1 MCGRGSFRF
10 SVASAKGP
18 IEPRF
23 QIAFEYPLRQV
34 AGGLFLG
41 KNLGMPQPDDTGL
54 AEKLQ
59 RFIET
64 LDIASALT
72 RPLTRSI
79 EELLRISAADLN
91 SSEASVLIRDGDQ
104 GDLRFLVAIGEVAG
118 QLLNLKVPAGKGIA
132 GFVMSSGQPM
142 AVADVGSTESFYAE
156 VDKKTGFS
164 TQMILATPL
173 RHEGEMI
180 GVLEY
185 INRSGEPPFT
195 PFSPDEMDK
204 AAAFAEAIASLVN
217 AYEAAKVFKDF
228 GEKTIAGD
236 LELDV
241 KSVHAWLASV
251 RSSSEHKEMLEL
263 AVMIREVVSRGEAE
277 RKMCK
282 EIIESV
288 VRYSDS
294 KIDTSFLNF

>member
-1 MCGRGSFRF
+1 MLES
-10 SVASAKGP
+10 
-18 IEPRF
+18 
-23 QIAFEYPLRQV
+23 
-34 AGGLFLG
+34 
-41 KNLGMPQPDDTGL
+41 DDSGL
-54 AEKLQ
+54 ASKLQ

-91 SSEASVLIRDGDQ
+91 SGEASVLIRDGED

-118 QLLNLKVPAGKGIA
+118 ELLNLKIPAGKGIA

-185 INRSGEPPFT
+185 VNRSGGPPFV
-195 PFSPDEMDK
+195 PFSPEEMDK
-204 AAAFAEAIASLVN
+204 AATFAEAIASLVN
-217 AYEAAKVFKDF
+217 AYESAKVFKDF
-228 GEKTIAGD
+228 GEKTISAD
-236 LELDV
+236 MELDV
-241 KSVHAWLASV
+241 ASV
-251 RSSSEHKEMLEL
+251 RSWLESVRSSPEHKEMLEL
-263 AVMIREVVSRGEAE
+263 AVLIRDVAGRGEAE
-277 RKMCK
+277 RRMCN
-282 EIIESV
+282 EILGSV
-288 VRYSDS
+288 IRYSDT